1 MAKISIAIYCMM
13 AASLLPLVWMWI
25 AKLAG
30 GFRAGDNANPRA
42 FLANTTGLAARAN
55 AAQINSFETL
65 PIFLAAVL
73 MAEYMVVPQA
83 VVNNLAMAYVAL
95 RVLYGLAYL
104 GNWSSFRSVVWTIG
118 FACPILLFVL
128 AARVG

>member
-13 AASLLPLVWMWI
+13 AASLLPFVWMWI
-25 AKLAG
+25 AKIAG
-30 GFRAGDNANPRA
+30 GFRASDNANPRV

-55 AAQINSFETL
+55 AAQANSFETL

-73 MAEYMVVPQA
+73 TAEYMVVSQG
-83 VVNNLAMAYVAL
+83 VVNKLAMAYVGL